1 MESEGGCMRKE
12 IQGMLRELPSLLT
25 MRFQQV
31 RCKDAILI
39 RAAEENE
46 LSMTGAPKVIP
57 DACIA
62 SGCTAYE
69 SFCNHFHLYT
79 GKIKHSELAMLKEL
93 ALAVGKNLY
102 EKLSMTYPDGNFRLY
117 VEINVKEGITL
128 RFHQVWVGEKP
139 VYSDEMIAESQSG
152 KDFQVFLF
160 ASASEA
166 A

>member
-1 MESEGGCMRKE
+1 MRKE

-57 DACIA
+57 DVCIA

-69 SFCNHFHLYT
+69 SFCNHFHLY
-79 GKIKHSELAMLKEL
+79 
-93 ALAVGKNLY
+93 
-102 EKLSMTYPDGNFRLY
+102 
-117 VEINVKEGITL
+117 VEINRKEGITL

-152 KDFQVFLF
+152 KEFQVFLF
-160 ASASEA
+160 ASATETA
-166 A
+166 

>member
-1 MESEGGCMRKE
+1 MRKE
-12 IQGMLRELPSLLT
+12 IQGMLRDLLSLLT

-39 RAAEENE
+39 RAAEKDEPE
-46 LSMTGAPKVIP
+46 VLGAPKAIP

-79 GKIKHSELAMLKEL
+79 GKIKRSEFDMLKEL
-93 ALAVGKNLY
+93 ALAVGQNLY
-102 EKLSMTYPDGNFRLY
+102 EKLRMTYPDGNFRLY

-128 RFHQVWVGEKP
+128 RFHQVWAGEKP
-139 VYSDEMIAESQSG
+139 VYSAEMIAESQSNR
-152 KDFQVFLF
+152 KFQVLLF
-160 ASASEA
+160 ASATETA
-166 A
+166 

>member
-1 MESEGGCMRKE
+1 MRKE
-12 IQGMLRELPSLLT
+12 IQGMLRDLPSLLT

-46 LSMTGAPKVIP
+46 LSMTGAPKVIS

-102 EKLSMTYPDGNFRLY
+102 EKLRMTYPDGNFRLY

-128 RFHQVWVGEKP
+128 RFHQVWAGEKP
-139 VYSDEMIAESQSG
+139 VYSDEMIAESQSNRE
-152 KDFQVFLF
+152 FQVLLF
-160 ASASEA
+160 ASATETA
-166 A
+166 

>member
-1 MESEGGCMRKE
+1 MRKE

-46 LSMTGAPKVIP
+46 LSMTGAPKAIP

-79 GKIKHSELAMLKEL
+79 GKSSARNLTCSKNWRWRW
-93 ALAVGKNLY
+93 GKI
-102 EKLSMTYPDGNFRLY
+102 SMRN
-117 VEINVKEGITL
+117 
-128 RFHQVWVGEKP
+128 
-139 VYSDEMIAESQSG
+139 
-152 KDFQVFLF
+152 
-160 ASASEA
+160 SA
-166 A
+166 

>member
-1 MESEGGCMRKE
+1 MRKE
-12 IQGMLRELPSLLT
+12 IQGMLRDLPSLLT
-25 MRFQQV
+25 IGFQQV

-39 RAAEENE
+39 RAAEKDEPE
-46 LSMTGAPKVIP
+46 VLGAPKVIP
-57 DACIA
+57 DVCIA

-79 GKIKHSELAMLKEL
+79 GKIKHSEFAMLKEL

-128 RFHQVWVGEKP
+128 RFHQVWAGEKP
-139 VYSDEMIAESQSG
+139 VYSDEMIAESQSNRE
-152 KDFQVFLF
+152 FQVLLF
-160 ASASEA
+160 ASATETG
-166 A
+166 

>member
-1 MESEGGCMRKE
+1 MRKE

-62 SGCTAYE
+62 SGCTAYGQNQA
-69 SFCNHFHLYT
+69 FGACYAQRT
-79 GKIKHSELAMLKEL
+79 C
-93 ALAVGKNLY
+93 
-102 EKLSMTYPDGNFRLY
+102 TC
-117 VEINVKEGITL
+117 
-128 RFHQVWVGEKP
+128 
-139 VYSDEMIAESQSG
+139 SG
-152 KDFQVFLF
+152 KKSL
-160 ASASEA
+160 
-166 A
+166 